1 VKTPLENSRALW
13 NRNALNLE
21 SDELL
26 GQLLERGEMES
37 WRELYRLAR
46 TDAQLRARIR
56 QIVLTVPLPMPRF
69 WLAALASLG
78 EPVDWNTPLP
88 DYFESTGV

>member
-1 VKTPLENSRALW
+1 MKTPLENSRALW
-13 NRNALNLE
+13 NR
-21 SDELL
+21 
-26 GQLLERGEMES
+26 M
-37 WRELYRLAR
+37 
-46 TDAQLRARIR
+46 RARIR